1 VETDWTGTA
10 RKVRGRGVAR
20 ALKCETV
27 MQAISF
33 GVKTV
38 RTDNDGEN
46 APILH
51 LNASMGYTRL
61 KDQIQ
66 LMKPA

>member
-1 VETDWTGTA
+1 VNA
-10 RKVRGRGVAR
+10 
-20 ALKCETV
+20 
-27 MQAISF
+27 
-33 GVKTV
+33 V

-51 LNASMGYTRL
+51 LNASMGYTRRA
-61 KDQIQ
+61 DMIQ

>member
-1 VETDWTGTA
+1 
-10 RKVRGRGVAR
+10 
-20 ALKCETV
+20 
-27 MQAISF
+27 MQAIAL
-33 GVKTV
+33 GVTSV

-66 LMKPA
+66 LMRSA